1 MNKEIKEILY
11 YLKKKENTRRIKCI
25 TIEVSRQLLD
35 YITNLEKEIER
46 LKKICDKYEEEYNT
60 TYMIWEKDLL
70 DSRKSIK
77 LFEDD
82 LTNMTKQALD
92 YKSRIDK
99 AIEKIK
105 SKYIAQG
112 GLTSYEVNDLL
123 NELEN
128 ILTGDDNE

>member
-25 TIEVSRQLLD
+25 TIEESKQLLD